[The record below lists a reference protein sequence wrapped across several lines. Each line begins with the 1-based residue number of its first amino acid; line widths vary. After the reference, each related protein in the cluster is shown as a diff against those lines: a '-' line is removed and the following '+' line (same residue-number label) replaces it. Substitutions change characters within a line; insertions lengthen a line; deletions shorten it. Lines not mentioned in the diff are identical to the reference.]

1 MCIRDR
7 KYITREETR
16 MQMYRRI
23 ASVTNIDEMSDVQDE
38 FIDRFGDIPKPVQ
51 NLLDISLYKARASN
65 MAITKISVKTGEIRI
80 SINSSTNIDPVKLVT
95 NIPSVEGASVI
106 GGSETAIV
114 IKRRNKSVEEMFDAA
129 KAVINTLMSFVDE
142 NKSEP

>member
-1 MCIRDR
+1 
-7 KYITREETR
+7 
-16 MQMYRRI
+16 
-23 ASVTNIDEMSDVQDE
+23 
-38 FIDRFGDIPKPVQ
+38 
-51 NLLDISLYKARASN
+51 

>member
-1 MCIRDR
+1 
-7 KYITREETR
+7 
-16 MQMYRRI
+16 
-23 ASVTNIDEMSDVQDE
+23 MSDVQDE

-65 MAITKISVKTGEIRI
+65 MGITKISVKTGEIRI
-80 SINSSTNIDPVKLVT
+80 SIDSSTNIDPVKLVT

-142 NKSEP
+142 NESEP

>member
-1 MCIRDR
+1 M
-7 KYITREETR
+7 
-16 MQMYRRI
+16 
-23 ASVTNIDEMSDVQDE
+23 
-38 FIDRFGDIPKPVQ
+38 G
-51 NLLDISLYKARASN
+51 
-65 MAITKISVKTGEIRI
+65 ITKISVKTGEIRI
-80 SINSSTNIDPVKLVT
+80 SIDSSTNIDPVKLVT

-129 KAVINTLMSFVDE
+129 KSVINTLMSFVDE

>member
-1 MCIRDR
+1 
-7 KYITREETR
+7 

-65 MAITKISVKTGEIRI
+65 MGITKISVKTGEIRI
-80 SINSSTNIDPVKLVT
+80 SIDSSTNIDPVKLVT

-129 KAVINTLMSFVDE
+129 KSVINTLMSFVYE

>member
-1 MCIRDR
+1 M
-7 KYITREETR
+7 
-16 MQMYRRI
+16 
-23 ASVTNIDEMSDVQDE
+23 
-38 FIDRFGDIPKPVQ
+38 
-51 NLLDISLYKARASN
+51 
-65 MAITKISVKTGEIRI
+65 
-80 SINSSTNIDPVKLVT
+80 T

-129 KAVINTLMSFVDE
+129 KSVINTLMSFVYE